1 MPFEVWIKIA
11 KIVKKSMNIYHGLT
25 VPSQAQYNNIITDK
39 IDSGYKNGPSS
50 LRLADIKIPQTS
62 SKSNVTSDKLHDKFE
77 KSRGLLKA
85 VKKFRQRTRC
95 NWLES
100 SDEIS
105 MAQK

>member
-1 MPFEVWIKIA
+1 MIKVSSVEVEIKCFAWMPFEVWIKIA

-62 SKSNVTSDKLHDKFE
+62 SK
-77 KSRGLLKA
+77 
-85 VKKFRQRTRC
+85 
-95 NWLES
+95 
-100 SDEIS
+100 
-105 MAQK
+105 